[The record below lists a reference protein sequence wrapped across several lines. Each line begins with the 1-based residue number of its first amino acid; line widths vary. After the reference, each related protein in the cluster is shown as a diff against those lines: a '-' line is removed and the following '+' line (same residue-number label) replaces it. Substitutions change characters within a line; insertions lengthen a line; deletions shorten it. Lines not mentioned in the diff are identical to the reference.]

1 MKVKS
6 GSDLVAIV
14 ALSALLIIII
24 AFLPSNDLRIV
35 LGLPFLLVFP
45 GYTLVAALF
54 PGKTDLGGVERVAL
68 SLGLSIAVI
77 PLAGLILNYTPWGIA
92 LNPILASVTVFI
104 AVTSIAAWYRRG
116 RLPNEER
123 FAMNFNIGLSRLT
136 ALSGWDRALTAL
148 LAASIVGAVG
158 IIAYVVITPT
168 TGEKY
173 TEFYVLGPDGKAED
187 YPDELKV
194 GDEGRVRLGV
204 VNHEYED
211 DLTYRVEILVDSNNN
226 RTYGPLTLDHEEK
239 WEGEVSF
246 TPEEAGEDQ
255 KVEFIL
261 YKFDQEDPYR
271 TLHLWIDVSNSS

>member
-1 MKVKS
+1 LKVKS

-54 PGKTDLGGVERVAL
+54 PGKTDLGGVERAAL
-68 SLGLSIAVI
+68 SLGLSIAVV
-77 PLAGLILNYTPWGIA
+77 PLTGLILNYTPWGIA

-116 RLPNEER
+116 RLPGEER
-123 FAMNFNIGLSRLT
+123 FAMNFNIGLSQWT
-136 ALSGWDRALTAL
+136 VLSGWDRALTAL
-148 LAASIVGAVG
+148 LAVSIVGAIG
-158 IIAYVVITPT
+158 IISYVVITPT

-173 TEFYVLGPDGKAED
+173 TEFYVLGLDGKAEG
-187 YPDELKV
+187 YPSELKV

-211 DLTYRVEILVDSNNN
+211 DLTYRVEILVDSNNSGM
-226 RTYGPLTLDHEEK
+226 YALTLNHEEK
-239 WEGEVSF
+239 WEQEVGF
-246 TPEEAGEDQ
+246 IPEEAGGNQ
-255 KVEFIL
+255 KVEFVL
-261 YKFDQEDPYR
+261 YRIDEEDPYR
-271 TLHLWIDVSNSS
+271 TLHLWVDVSNSS